1 MTRRGARPPASPRA
15 AVASDSRQPA
25 SVKVSAGDQGGDG
38 HGAGEASAATVGEQ
52 IRRLALGLFAALM
65 TARAYWPSEI
75 DPSQAS
81 GSGLVWVLA
90 MLIVAGLWIASSLF
104 GGRFRFRW
112 SWTDAAVVALVFLV
126 GLSSTR
132 GLDRRLAIN
141 LAWEWAGLGFA
152 YVLARNLPR
161 TRGESTVL
169 AGALVATAVA
179 VSAYGL
185 YQARVEIPQLQ
196 ERFRRN
202 PGQVMLE
209 AKVALDSQRVS
220 VFADRLLGSNE
231 PFSTFGL
238 ANSLAGFLVGPLVL
252 AVAMMIRNL
261 ADEKAPGSRWGVI
274 GLAAAPLLCLLTCL
288 ILTKSRSA
296 WIGLF
301 VAVAVL
307 AWQERRKVPAAA
319 LARSRPGRACPGRCA
334 RGRGAGHWP
343 ARSPSAH
350 PIAAVDALS
359 LGVLARRLGGDH
371 RGAQGQAPG
380 ASTFWSGVGPGNF
393 GSHYLLHKLPQS
405 SEEIQDPHDLFLE
418 VWAIAGFWALLALVA
433 ALALAFWNL
442 LGPAAAGPGE
452 DDKARVRL
460 RRRPSEVSRE
470 TSPEVSRETSP
481 EVSRETSPVVAA
493 ALPAGAP
500 DRLGWLTLSA
510 GLGLV
515 MVLLVGQ
522 MNLFQDDLLVRWV
535 ILSGS
540 WLLAALLGLGF
551 WRRVPLP
558 ATAFGAAV
566 LACVVNLLAAGGI
579 GMPAV
584 ALVLWLLIAL
594 GLNLRDDR
602 PCGRLREYTGR
613 LPAFALAIVW
623 SALAGSF
630 VGAITPFWRSEAA
643 LAGADDALA
652 HRPPDFERAQAAYE
666 FAEEADR
673 YSPRPW
679 LGDAYLQLL
688 IWESRGSKPEDLR
701 WKKIPALLLKAASPP
716 RNPDAWT
723 LHSERAL
730 VTRDL
735 LKKLGHT
742 LSPREIIPLQ
752 ASIVEATRT
761 ASRLYPTNATLHAR
775 LAESSAEISMFRD
788 AVTEAQEAL
797 RLDAITPH
805 QDKKLANAQREQL
818 KAKLPDWT
826 EKAAQ
831 LKLELK

>member
-1 MTRRGARPPASPRA
+1 M
-15 AVASDSRQPA
+15 
-25 SVKVSAGDQGGDG
+25 VSASDQGGNG
-38 HGAGEASAATVGEQ
+38 HGAGEASAATGEQ
-52 IRRLALGLFAALM
+52 VRRLALGLFAALM

-75 DPSQAS
+75 DPNQAS
-81 GSGLVWVLA
+81 GSGLVWILA
-90 MLIVAGLWIASSLF
+90 MLIVTGLWIASSLF
-104 GGRFRFRW
+104 GGRFRCRW

-185 YQARVEIPQLQ
+185 FQARVEIPQLQ

-209 AKVALDSQRVS
+209 AKVPADSQRVS

-261 ADEKAPGSRWGVI
+261 ADDKAPGSRWGVI

-296 WIGLF
+296 YIGLF
-301 VAVAVL
+301 LAVAVL
-307 AWQERRKVPAAA
+307 AWQERRKVPAR
-319 LARSRPGRACPGRCA
+319 LLL
-334 RGRGAGHWP
+334 GAGLSGL
-343 ARSPSAH
+343 ALVVALV
-350 PIAAVDALS
+350 AVGLATGRLDREVLTQSSLS
-359 LGVLARRLGGDH
+359 MRYRWEYWQGAWGVITE
-371 RGAQGQAPG
+371 GAQGQAAG

-418 VWAIAGFWALLALVA
+418 VWATAGFWALLALVA
-433 ALALAFWNL
+433 ALTLAFWNL

-452 DDKARVRL
+452 DDKPRVRL
-460 RRRPSEVSRE
+460 RRRPSDVSRE
-470 TSPEVSRETSP
+470 TSPIAT
-481 EVSRETSPVVAA
+481 A

-510 GLGLV
+510 GLGVV

-522 MNLFQDDLLVRWV
+522 MNLFQGDLLIRWL
-535 ILSGS
+535 ILSAS
-540 WLLAALLGLGF
+540 WLLAALFGLGF

-602 PCGRLREYTGR
+602 PCGGLREYAGR

-630 VGAITPFWRSEAA
+630 VGAIIPFWRSEAA

-666 FAEEADR
+666 FAKEADR

-688 IWESRGSKPEDLR
+688 VWESRGSKPEDLR
-701 WKKIPALLLKAASPP
+701 WKKIPTLLMKAASPP

-723 LHSERAL
+723 LHSDRAL

-742 LSPREIIPLQ
+742 LSPNEIIPLQ

-761 ASRLYPTNATLHAR
+761 AARLYPTNATLHAR
-775 LAESSAEISMFRD
+775 LAGASAEISMFRD

-805 QDKKLANAQREQL
+805 PDKKLATTQREQL

-826 EKAAQ
+826 ETAAQ

>member
-1 MTRRGARPPASPRA
+1 MTRRGARSSASPRA
-15 AVASDSRQPA
+15 AAASDSRQSASGPA
-25 SVKVSAGDQGGDG
+25 SAGDQGDAGDS
-38 HGAGEASAATVGEQ
+38 HGGGEASTSMVGEQ

-75 DPSQAS
+75 DPNRVS

-90 MLIVAGLWIASSLF
+90 MLIVAGLWIASTLF

-185 YQARVEIPQLQ
+185 FQARVEIPQLRA
-196 ERFRRN
+196 RFQKN
-202 PGQVMLE
+202 PAQVMLE
-209 AKVALDSQRVS
+209 AKIPADPRHMRA
-220 VFADRLLGSNE
+220 FADRLIGSNE
-231 PFSTFGL
+231 VFSTFGL
-238 ANSLAGFLVGPLVL
+238 GNSLAGFLVGPLVL
-252 AVAMMIRNL
+252 AMAMRIRNL
-261 ADEKAPGSRWGVI
+261 ADAKAPGSRWGVI
-274 GLAAAPLLCLLTCL
+274 GLAAAPLLCILTCL

-296 WIGLF
+296 WIGLLLGL
-301 VAVAVL
+301 AVL
-307 AWQERRKVPAAA
+307 YWQERRKVPTRLLLGSVLADLA
-319 LARSRPGRACPGRCA
+319 LLVALVGVGLATGRLDRAVLTQSSLSMRYRWEYWQGAWGVITETA
-334 RGRGAGHWP
+334 RGQ
-343 ARSPSAH
+343 
-350 PIAAVDALS
+350 D
-359 LGVLARRLGGDH
+359 
-371 RGAQGQAPG
+371 PG

-393 GSHYLLHKLPQS
+393 GSHYLLHKLPWS

-418 VWAIAGFWALLALVA
+418 VWATAGFWALLALVA

-442 LGPAAAGPGE
+442 LGPTATGPGE
-452 DDKARVRL
+452 VDKARDRQ
-460 RRRPSEVSRE
+460 RRRPGAVSRE
-470 TSPEVSRETSP
+470 TAPI
-481 EVSRETSPVVAA
+481 AA
-493 ALPAGAP
+493 ASLP
-500 DRLGWLTLSA
+500 DRAPESLGWLAFSS

-522 MNLFQDDLLVRWV
+522 MNLFQGDLLVRWLV
-535 ILSGS
+535 LAGS

-566 LACVVNLLAAGGI
+566 LACVVNLTAAGGI

-584 ALVLWLLIAL
+584 ALVLWMLIAL

-602 PCGRLREYTGR
+602 PCGRLRDYTGR
-613 LPAFALAIVW
+613 LPAVALAIVW
-623 SALAGSF
+623 SAMAGSF
-630 VGAITPFWRSEAA
+630 VGAITPFWRCEAA
-643 LAGADDALA
+643 LAGADEALA

-666 FAEEADR
+666 FAKRAD
-673 YSPRPW
+673 YYNPRPW

-688 IWESRGSKPEDLR
+688 IWDSRGSKPEDLR
-701 WKKIPALLLKAASPP
+701 WRMISTLLMKAASLP
-716 RNPDAWT
+716 RNPNAWI
-723 LHSERAL
+723 LHNERAL

-735 LKKLGHT
+735 LRKLGHA
-742 LSPREIIPLQ
+742 LAPNEIIPLQ
-752 ASIVEATRT
+752 ASVVEATRT
-761 ASRLYPTNATLHAR
+761 ASRQYPTNATLHAR
-775 LAESSAEISMFRD
+775 LAEASAEISMFRD
-788 AVTEAQEAL
+788 ASTEAEEAL

-805 QDKKLANAQREQL
+805 PDKKLDKPQREYL
-818 KAKLPDWT
+818 EAKLPEWT

-831 LKLELK
+831 FKLEPR

>member
-1 MTRRGARPPASPRA
+1 M
-15 AVASDSRQPA
+15 
-25 SVKVSAGDQGGDG
+25 
-38 HGAGEASAATVGEQ
+38 VGEQ

-75 DPSQAS
+75 DPNQAS

-185 YQARVEIPQLQ
+185 FQARVEIPQLKA
-196 ERFRRN
+196 RFQKN
-202 PGQVMLE
+202 PAQVMLE
-209 AKVALDSQRVS
+209 AKIPADPQHVR

-231 PFSTFGL
+231 VFSTFGL

-261 ADEKAPGSRWGVI
+261 ADDKAPGWRWGVI
-274 GLAAAPLLCLLTCL
+274 GLAAAPLLCILTCL

-296 WIGLF
+296 WIGLM

-307 AWQERRKVPAAA
+307 AWQEGRKVPARLLLGASLAGLVLVVA
-319 LARSRPGRACPGRCA
+319 LVAVGLATGRLDREVLTQSSLSM
-334 RGRGAGHWP
+334 RYRWEYWQGAW
-343 ARSPSAH
+343 
-350 PIAAVDALS
+350 
-359 LGVLARRLGGDH
+359 GVITE
-371 RGAQGQAPG
+371 GAQGQAAG
-380 ASTFWSGVGPGNF
+380 ASTLWSGVGPGNF
-393 GSHYLLHKLPQS
+393 GSHYLRHKLPQS

-418 VWAIAGFWALLALVA
+418 VWATAGFWALLALVA

-442 LGPAAAGPGE
+442 LGAAAAGPGE
-452 DDKARVRL
+452 DDKARDRP
-460 RRRPSEVSRE
+460 RRRPSAVPRE
-470 TSPEVSRETSP
+470 TSPIA
-481 EVSRETSPVVAA
+481 AA

-500 DRLGWLTLSA
+500 DRLGWLAFSA

-515 MVLLVGQ
+515 VVLLVGQ
-522 MNLFQDDLLVRWV
+522 MNLFQGDLLVRWV
-535 ILSGS
+535 ILAAS

-558 ATAFGAAV
+558 ATVFGAAV

-594 GLNLRDDR
+594 GLNLREDR
-602 PCGRLREYTGR
+602 PCGRLREYAGH
-613 LPAFALAIVW
+613 LPAFGLALIW

-643 LAGADDALA
+643 LTGADDALA
-652 HRPPDFERAQAAYE
+652 HHPPDFERAQAAYE

-688 IWESRGSKPEDLR
+688 VWESRGAKPEDLR
-701 WKKIPALLLKAASPP
+701 WKKIPTLLLKAASPP
-716 RNPDAWT
+716 RSPDAWT

-735 LKKLGHT
+735 LKKLGPT

-761 ASRLYPTNATLHAR
+761 TSRLYPTNATLHAR
-775 LAESSAEISMFRD
+775 LAEASAEISMFRD

-805 QDKKLANAQREQL
+805 PDKKLANAQREQL

>member
-1 MTRRGARPPASPRA
+1 M
-15 AVASDSRQPA
+15 
-25 SVKVSAGDQGGDG
+25 VSAGDQGGDG

-65 TARAYWPSEI
+65 TARAYWPSET
-75 DPSQAS
+75 DPNQAS

-90 MLIVAGLWIASSLF
+90 MLIVVGLWIASSLF

-126 GLSSTR
+126 GSSSTR

-169 AGALVATAVA
+169 AGVLVATAVA

-185 YQARVEIPQLQ
+185 FQARVEIPQLQ

-209 AKVALDSQRVS
+209 AKIPGDPQHMR

-231 PFSTFGL
+231 VFSTFGL

-261 ADEKAPGSRWGVI
+261 ADAKAPGSRWGVI
-274 GLAAAPLLCLLTCL
+274 GLAAAPLLCILTCL

-307 AWQERRKVPAAA
+307 AWQERRKVPARLLFGTGLSGLVLVVA
-319 LARSRPGRACPGRCA
+319 LAAVGLATGRLDREVLTQSPLSMRYRWEYWQGAWGVITEGA
-334 RGRGAGHWP
+334 R
-343 ARSPSAH
+343 
-350 PIAAVDALS
+350 
-359 LGVLARRLGGDH
+359 
-371 RGAQGQAPG
+371 GQAPG

-418 VWAIAGFWALLALVA
+418 VWAIAGFWALLALAA

-452 DDKARVRL
+452 DDTARVRL
-460 RRRPSEVSRE
+460 RRRPSD
-470 TSPEVSRETSP
+470 
-481 EVSRETSPVVAA
+481 VSRETSPVVAA

-522 MNLFQDDLLVRWV
+522 MNLFQGDLLVRWV

-551 WRRVPLP
+551 WRRAPLP
-558 ATAFGAAV
+558 ATALGAAV

-602 PCGRLREYTGR
+602 PCGRLREYAGR

-630 VGAITPFWRSEAA
+630 VGAITPFWRSEAV

-673 YSPRPW
+673 YSARPW

-688 IWESRGSKPEDLR
+688 IWESRGSKPADLR
-701 WKKIPALLLKAASPP
+701 WKKIPALLLKAAAPP

-742 LSPREIIPLQ
+742 LSPSEIIPLQ
-752 ASIVEATRT
+752 ASVVEATRT

-775 LAESSAEISMFRD
+775 LAEASAEISMFRD

-797 RLDAITPH
+797 RLDAITH
-805 QDKKLANAQREQL
+805 HLDKKLANAQREQL

>member
-1 MTRRGARPPASPRA
+1 MTRRGARPPASSRA
-15 AVASDSRQPA
+15 AVASDSRPPA
-25 SVKVSAGDQGGDG
+25 SVLVAAGDQGGAG
-38 HGAGEASAATVGEQ
+38 HGAGEASAALVGEQ
-52 IRRLALGLFAALM
+52 VRRLALGLFAALM
-65 TARAYWPSEI
+65 TARAYWPSET
-75 DPSQAS
+75 DPTQAS

-90 MLIVAGLWIASSLF
+90 MLIVMGLGIASSLI
-104 GGRFRFRW
+104 GGRFHFRW
-112 SWTDAAVVALVFLV
+112 SWTDAAVVALMCLV

-179 VSAYGL
+179 VSGYGQF
-185 YQARVEIPQLQ
+185 QAGVEIPQLRA
-196 ERFRRN
+196 RFQKN
-202 PGQVMLE
+202 PAQVMLE
-209 AKVALDSQRVS
+209 AKIPADPQHVRV
-220 VFADRLLGSNE
+220 FTDRLLGSNE
-231 PFSTFGL
+231 VFSTFGL

-261 ADEKAPGSRWGVI
+261 ADARAPGSRWGVI
-274 GLAAAPLLCLLTCL
+274 GLAAAPLLCILTCL

-296 WIGLF
+296 WIGLL
-301 VAVAVL
+301 VGLAVL
-307 AWQERRKVPAAA
+307 AWCERRKVPARLLIGAGVAGLALVVALAA
-319 LARSRPGRACPGRCA
+319 LGLSTGRLDREVLTQSPMSMRY
-334 RGRGAGHWP
+334 RLEYWQGAW
-343 ARSPSAH
+343 
-350 PIAAVDALS
+350 
-359 LGVLARRLGGDH
+359 GVITE
-371 RGAQGQAPG
+371 GAQGHAAG

-393 GSHYLLHKLPQS
+393 GSHYLRHKLPQS
-405 SEEIQDPHDLFLE
+405 SEEIQDPHDLFLD
-418 VWAIAGFWALLALVA
+418 VWAIAGFWALLALA
-433 ALALAFWNL
+433 ASLALAFWNL

-452 DDKARVRL
+452 DDKARDRP
-460 RRRPSEVSRE
+460 RRRHSAVPRE
-470 TSPEVSRETSP
+470 TSPI
-481 EVSRETSPVVAA
+481 AA
-493 ALPAGAP
+493 APLPAGAP
-500 DRLGWLTLSA
+500 DRNGWLTLSA
-510 GLGLV
+510 GQGLV

-522 MNLFQDDLLVRWV
+522 MNLFQGDLLIRWA
-535 ILSGS
+535 ILAAG
-540 WLLAALLGLGF
+540 WLLAALLGRGF

-566 LACVVNLLAAGGI
+566 AACVVNLLAAGGI

-594 GLNLRDDR
+594 GLNLREDR
-602 PCGRLREYTGR
+602 PCGRLREYAGR
-613 LPAFALAIVW
+613 LPAVSLALVW

-630 VGAITPFWRSEAA
+630 IGAITPFWRSEAA

-652 HRPPDFERAQAAYE
+652 HRPPEFERAQGAYD
-666 FAEEADR
+666 FAKEADR

-688 IWESRGSKPEDLR
+688 IWESRGSKPGDLR
-701 WKKIPALLLKAASPP
+701 WKKIPTLMLKAASPP

-730 VTRDL
+730 VIRDL
-735 LKKLGHT
+735 LKKLGQT
-742 LSPREIIPLQ
+742 LAPREIIPLQ

-761 ASRLYPTNATLHAR
+761 ASHLYPTNATLHAR
-775 LAESSAEISMFRD
+775 LAEASADISMFRD
-788 AVTEAQEAL
+788 AVTEAKEAL
-797 RLDAITPH
+797 RLDTITPH
-805 QDKKLANAQREQL
+805 QDKKLASAERELL
-818 KAKLPDWT
+818 KASLPDWT

>member
-1 MTRRGARPPASPRA
+1 MTRRGMRSSASPRA
-15 AVASDSRQPA
+15 AVASGSRQPA
-25 SVKVSAGDQGGDG
+25 SVMVSAGDQGGHG
-38 HGAGEASAATVGEQ
+38 HGHRASEASAATVGEQ

-75 DPSQAS
+75 DPSQVS
-81 GSGLVWVLA
+81 GSGLVWVLT
-90 MLIVAGLWIASSLF
+90 MLIVVGLWIASSLF

-112 SWTDAAVVALVFLV
+112 SWTDAAVVALMFLV

-152 YVLARNLPR
+152 YVLARNLLR

-185 YQARVEIPQLQ
+185 FQARFEIPQLKA
-196 ERFRRN
+196 RFQKN
-202 PGQVMLE
+202 PAQVMLE
-209 AKVALDSQRVS
+209 AKIPADPQHIR

-231 PFSTFGL
+231 VFSTFGL

-261 ADEKAPGSRWGVI
+261 ADAKAPGSRWGVI

-307 AWQERRKVPAAA
+307 AWQERRKVPAR
-319 LARSRPGRACPGRCA
+319 LLL
-334 RGRGAGHWP
+334 GAGL
-343 ARSPSAH
+343 AGLVLVVALVAVGLATGRLDREVLTQSP
-350 PIAAVDALS
+350 LS
-359 LGVLARRLGGDH
+359 MRYRWEYWQGAWGVITE
-371 RGAQGQAPG
+371 GAQGRAPG

-393 GSHYLLHKLPQS
+393 GSRYLLHKLPQS

-442 LGPAAAGPGE
+442 LGPADAGPGE
-452 DDKARVRL
+452 DDKARARQ

-470 TSPEVSRETSP
+470 TSPVA
-481 EVSRETSPVVAA
+481 AA

-522 MNLFQDDLLVRWV
+522 MNLFQGDLLVRWV

-558 ATAFGAAV
+558 AIAFGAAV

-602 PCGRLREYTGR
+602 PCGRLREHAGR

-735 LKKLGHT
+735 LKKLGHA

-775 LAESSAEISMFRD
+775 LAEASAEISMFRD

-805 QDKKLANAQREQL
+805 LDKKLANAQREQL

>member
-25 SVKVSAGDQGGDG
+25 SVLVSAGDQGGDG

-65 TARAYWPSEI
+65 TARAYWPSET
-75 DPSQAS
+75 DPNQAS

-90 MLIVAGLWIASSLF
+90 MLIVVGLWIASSLF
-104 GGRFRFRW
+104 CGRFRYRW

-126 GLSSTR
+126 GSSSTH

-152 YVLARNLPR
+152 YVLTRNLSR

-169 AGALVATAVA
+169 AGVLVATAVA

-185 YQARVEIPQLQ
+185 FQARVEIPQLQ

-202 PGQVMLE
+202 PGQVMVE
-209 AKVALDSQRVS
+209 AKIPADPQHVR

-231 PFSTFGL
+231 VFSTFGL

-261 ADEKAPGSRWGVI
+261 ADAKAPGSRWGVI
-274 GLAAAPLLCLLTCL
+274 GLAAAPRLCIVTCLL
-288 ILTKSRSA
+288 LTKCRSA

-301 VAVAVL
+301 LAEAVL
-307 AWQERRKVPAAA
+307 TWQERRKIPARLLLGAGLSELVLVVA
-319 LARSRPGRACPGRCA
+319 LAAVGMATGRLDRQVLTQSWQSMCYRWEYWQGAWGVITEGA
-334 RGRGAGHWP
+334 RGH
-343 ARSPSAH
+343 
-350 PIAAVDALS
+350 AA
-359 LGVLARRLGGDH
+359 
-371 RGAQGQAPG
+371 G
-380 ASTFWSGVGPGNF
+380 ASAFWSGVGPGNF

-405 SEEIQDPHDLFLE
+405 SEEIQDPHNLFLE
-418 VWAIAGFWALLALVA
+418 VWAIAGFWALLALAA
-433 ALALAFWNL
+433 ALVLAFWNL
-442 LGPAAAGPGE
+442 LGPAAAGAGE

-470 TSPEVSRETSP
+470 TAP

-493 ALPAGAP
+493 VLPAGAP

-515 MVLLVGQ
+515 MVLFVGQ
-522 MNLFQDDLLVRWV
+522 MNLFQGDLLVRWV

-540 WLLAALLGLGF
+540 WLLAALLGLGL

-584 ALVLWLLIAL
+584 ALVLWLLLAL

-602 PCGRLREYTGR
+602 PCGRLREYAGR

-643 LAGADDALA
+643 LDGADDALA

-679 LGDAYLQLL
+679 LGDAYLQFL
-688 IWESRGSKPEDLR
+688 IWESRGSKPADLR
-701 WKKIPALLLKAASPP
+701 WKKIPALLLKAAAPP

-735 LKKLGHT
+735 LKRLGHT

-752 ASIVEATRT
+752 ASVVEATRT
-761 ASRLYPTNATLHAR
+761 ASRLYPTNAALHAR
-775 LAESSAEISMFRD
+775 LAEASAEISMFRD

-805 QDKKLANAQREQL
+805 LDKKLAHAQRVQL
-818 KAKLPDWT
+818 EAKLPDWT

>member
-1 MTRRGARPPASPRA
+1 M
-15 AVASDSRQPA
+15 
-25 SVKVSAGDQGGDG
+25 KVSAGDQGGDG
-38 HGAGEASAATVGEQ
+38 HGAGEASAATAGEQ

-75 DPSQAS
+75 DPSQVS

-185 YQARVEIPQLQ
+185 FQARVEIPQLQ

-261 ADEKAPGSRWGVI
+261 ADAKAPGSRWGVI

-301 VAVAVL
+301 LAVAVL
-307 AWQERRKVPAAA
+307 AWQERRKVPAR
-319 LARSRPGRACPGRCA
+319 LLL
-334 RGRGAGHWP
+334 GAGL
-343 ARSPSAH
+343 AGLVLVVALVAVGLATGRLDREVLTQSP
-350 PIAAVDALS
+350 LS
-359 LGVLARRLGGDH
+359 MRYRWEYWQGAWGVITE
-371 RGAQGQAPG
+371 GAQGQAPG

-418 VWAIAGFWALLALVA
+418 VWAMAGFWALLALVA

-452 DDKARVRL
+452 DDKAHDRPRPTAKRRFHGKH
-460 RRRPSEVSRE
+460 RRRFHGKHRRSWP
-470 TSPEVSRETSP
+470 
-481 EVSRETSPVVAA
+481 
-493 ALPAGAP
+493 LPC
-500 DRLGWLTLSA
+500 RLVPQTASA
-510 GLGLV
+510 G
-515 MVLLVGQ
+515 
-522 MNLFQDDLLVRWV
+522 
-535 ILSGS
+535 
-540 WLLAALLGLGF
+540 
-551 WRRVPLP
+551 
-558 ATAFGAAV
+558 
-566 LACVVNLLAAGGI
+566 
-579 GMPAV
+579 
-584 ALVLWLLIAL
+584 
-594 GLNLRDDR
+594 
-602 PCGRLREYTGR
+602 
-613 LPAFALAIVW
+613 
-623 SALAGSF
+623 
-630 VGAITPFWRSEAA
+630 
-643 LAGADDALA
+643 
-652 HRPPDFERAQAAYE
+652 
-666 FAEEADR
+666 
-673 YSPRPW
+673 
-679 LGDAYLQLL
+679 
-688 IWESRGSKPEDLR
+688 
-701 WKKIPALLLKAASPP
+701 
-716 RNPDAWT
+716 
-723 LHSERAL
+723 
-730 VTRDL
+730 
-735 LKKLGHT
+735 
-742 LSPREIIPLQ
+742 
-752 ASIVEATRT
+752 
-761 ASRLYPTNATLHAR
+761 
-775 LAESSAEISMFRD
+775 
-788 AVTEAQEAL
+788 
-797 RLDAITPH
+797 
-805 QDKKLANAQREQL
+805 
-818 KAKLPDWT
+818 
-826 EKAAQ
+826 
-831 LKLELK
+831 

>member
-1 MTRRGARPPASPRA
+1 MTRRGVRSSASPRA

-25 SVKVSAGDQGGDG
+25 SVMVSAGDRGGDG

-52 IRRLALGLFAALM
+52 FRRLALGLFAALM

-75 DPSQAS
+75 DPSQVS

-90 MLIVAGLWIASSLF
+90 MLIVAGLWIAASLF

-141 LAWEWAGLGFA
+141 LAWDWAGLGFA

-169 AGALVATAVA
+169 AGALVVTAVA

-185 YQARVEIPQLQ
+185 FQARVEIPQLQ
-196 ERFRRN
+196 ERFRHS

-261 ADEKAPGSRWGVI
+261 ADEKAPGSRWGAI
-274 GLAAAPLLCLLTCL
+274 GLAAAPLLCILTCL

-301 VAVAVL
+301 LAVAVL
-307 AWQERRKVPAAA
+307 AWQERRKAPAR
-319 LARSRPGRACPGRCA
+319 LLL
-334 RGRGAGHWP
+334 GAGLSGLVLVV
-343 ARSPSAH
+343 ALVAVGMATGRLDRQVLTQSP
-350 PIAAVDALS
+350 LS
-359 LGVLARRLGGDH
+359 MRYRWEYWQGAWGVITE
-371 RGAQGQAPG
+371 GAQGQAPG

-452 DDKARVRL
+452 NEKARVRL
-460 RRRPSEVSRE
+460 RRRRS
-470 TSPEVSRETSP
+470 EVSRETSP

-500 DRLGWLTLSA
+500 DPFGRLTLSA

-540 WLLAALLGLGF
+540 WLLAALLGPGF

-558 ATAFGAAV
+558 ASAFGAAV
-566 LACVVNLLAAGGI
+566 LACVINLLAAGGI

-584 ALVLWLLIAL
+584 ALMLWLLIAL

-602 PCGRLREYTGR
+602 PCGRLREFAGGM
-613 LPAFALAIVW
+613 PAFALAIVW

-643 LAGADDALA
+643 LARADDALA

-666 FAEEADR
+666 IAEEADR

-775 LAESSAEISMFRD
+775 LAEASAEISMFRD

-805 QDKKLANAQREQL
+805 LDKKLANAQRAQL

>member
-25 SVKVSAGDQGGDG
+25 SAPAPAGDRG
-38 HGAGEASAATVGEQ
+38 GAGETSAATVGEVV
-52 IRRLALGLFAALM
+52 RRQALGLFAALM
-65 TARAYWPSEI
+65 TARAYWPSET
-75 DPSQAS
+75 DLSRAS
-81 GSGLVWVLA
+81 GSGLVWSLA
-90 MLIVAGLWIASSLF
+90 MLLVAGLWIASCLC

-185 YQARVEIPQLQ
+185 FQAGVEIPQLRA
-196 ERFRRN
+196 RFQKN
-202 PGQVMLE
+202 PAQVMLE
-209 AKVALDSQRVS
+209 AKVPADPLHVRT
-220 VFADRLLGSNE
+220 FADRLLGSNE
-231 PFSTFGL
+231 VFATFGL

-252 AVAMMIRNL
+252 AMAMLLRNL
-261 ADEKAPGSRWGVI
+261 ADDKAPGWRWGVI
-274 GLAAAPLLCLLTCL
+274 GLAAAPLLCILVCL

-296 WIGLF
+296 WIGLL
-301 VAVAVL
+301 VGAAVL
-307 AWQERRKVPAAA
+307 AWQERRKVPARLLLGAGLAGLTLVVA
-319 LARSRPGRACPGRCA
+319 LAAVGLATGRLDREVLTQSSMSL
-334 RGRGAGHWP
+334 RYRWEYWQGAWGV
-343 ARSPSAH
+343 
-350 PIAAVDALS
+350 IAE
-359 LGVLARRLGGDH
+359 
-371 RGAQGQAPG
+371 GAQVPSGG
-380 ASTFWSGVGPGNF
+380 TSKFWSGVGPGNF
-393 GSHYLLHKLPQS
+393 GSHYLRHKLPQS

-418 VWAIAGFWALLALVA
+418 VWATAGFWALLALVA

-452 DDKARVRL
+452 DDKALDRP
-460 RRRPSEVSRE
+460 RRRPSAVPRE
-470 TSPEVSRETSP
+470 TSPIAVPALS
-481 EVSRETSPVVAA
+481 AA
-493 ALPAGAP
+493 PP
-500 DRLGWLTLSA
+500 DRLGWLTLAA

-515 MVLLVGQ
+515 MVLLVGE
-522 MNLFQDDLLVRWV
+522 MNLFQGDLLIRWV
-535 ILSGS
+535 ILAAS
-540 WLLAALLGLGF
+540 WLLAALLGQGF

-558 ATAFGAAV
+558 ATAFGAAA

-579 GMPAV
+579 GMQAV
-584 ALVLWLLIAL
+584 ALALWLLIAL
-594 GLNLRDDR
+594 GLNLREDR
-602 PCGRLREYTGR
+602 PCGRLREYAGR
-613 LPAFALAIVW
+613 LPAHGLAIVW

-630 VGAITPFWRSEAA
+630 YGAITPFWRSEAA
-643 LAGADDALA
+643 LVVADDALA
-652 HRPPDFERAQAAYE
+652 HHPADFERAAAAYE

-673 YSPRPW
+673 YNPRPW

-688 IWESRGSKPEDLR
+688 IWESRGSKPADLR

-735 LKKLGHT
+735 LNRIGQT

-775 LAESSAEISMFRD
+775 LAKASAEISMFRD
-788 AVTEAQEAL
+788 AVTETQEAL

-805 QDKKLANAQREQL
+805 QDKKLAGAEREEL
-818 KAKLPDWT
+818 KANLPGWT

-831 LKLELK
+831 LKLELR

>member
-25 SVKVSAGDQGGDG
+25 SVKLSAGDQGGDG

-185 YQARVEIPQLQ
+185 FQARVEIPQLQ
-196 ERFRRN
+196 
-202 PGQVMLE
+202 G
-209 AKVALDSQRVS
+209 KVPEESRAGHAGGEDARWIRSESASSPIGCSAPTSSSR
-220 VFADRLLGSNE
+220 
-231 PFSTFGL
+231 PL
-238 ANSLAGFLVGPLVL
+238 AWPTRWPGFLVGPLVL
-252 AVAMMIRNL
+252 ALAMMIRNL

-274 GLAAAPLLCLLTCL
+274 GLAAAPLLCILTCL

-296 WIGLF
+296 WIGLL

-307 AWQERRKVPAAA
+307 AWQERRKVPAR
-319 LARSRPGRACPGRCA
+319 LLL
-334 RGRGAGHWP
+334 GAGL
-343 ARSPSAH
+343 AGLALVVALVAVGLATGRLDREVLTQSP
-350 PIAAVDALS
+350 LS
-359 LGVLARRLGGDH
+359 MRYRWEYWQGAWGVITEE
-371 RGAQGQAPG
+371 AQGQAPG

-452 DDKARVRL
+452 DGKARVRL

-481 EVSRETSPVVAA
+481 GTSPVVAA

-522 MNLFQDDLLVRWV
+522 MNLFQGDLLVRWV

-602 PCGRLREYTGR
+602 PCGRLREYAGR

-775 LAESSAEISMFRD
+775 LAEASAEISMFRD

-805 QDKKLANAQREQL
+805 LDKKLANAQREQL